1 MRSISPASI
10 GIGKLLG
17 SSIIPKGG
25 RRLSENDDAKMK
37 IWGIGPDLE
46 SGPMPNG
53 DQDAGAAGWLA
64 M

>member
-1 MRSISPASI
+1 
-10 GIGKLLG
+10 
-17 SSIIPKGG
+17 
-25 RRLSENDDAKMK
+25 MK

-53 DQDAGAAGWLA
+53 DQDAGAAGWLD